1 MFAITGAKGFHITF
15 DNGWTVSVQ
24 FGYGNYC
31 DNRYSSEYEGEHK
44 RSDISS
50 TTAEIAAWDEHGR
63 WYEFDTGD
71 TVKGYCS
78 PAEVLTFVNLIAA
91 L

>member
-15 DNGWTVSVQ
+15 ANGWTISVQ
-24 FGYGNYC
+24 FGVGNYC
-31 DNRYSSEYEGEHK
+31 DNRYATK
-44 RSDISS
+44 RLNVLS

-63 WYEFDTGD
+63 WHEFDTGD

-78 PAEVLTFVNLIAA
+78 PAEVLAFINLITA